1 MARIRSTA
9 ATVGLIAITTVCP
22 ERRKR
27 KMSDYLVPKFVVKGE
42 RNDVT
47 TQVRVQQIA
56 NGYVV
61 KAGDK
66 PIHYSTIE
74 ESAEAVKRG
83 LIKAFC
89 EEQRSSICK
98 SS

>member
-1 MARIRSTA
+1 MAQVRSTA
-9 ATVGLIAITTVCP
+9 ATVGLVAITTVCP

-27 KMSDYLVPKFVVKGE
+27 RMSDYLVPKFVVNGE
-42 RNDVT
+42 RNDVS
-47 TQVRVQQIA
+47 TQVRVQRIV

-61 KAGDK
+61 KTGDK
-66 PIHYSTIE
+66 PIHYLTIE

-83 LIKAFC
+83 LMKAFC
-89 EEQRSSICK
+89 EEQRSFSCK